1 MPRVGRPPSPSS
13 GGEVN
18 AWAQKHLHT
27 LRATPGICRHVQVF
41 CPGRSVSLLL
51 MWARTVGL
59 REGCNWQAG
68 GISEERLQLGS
79 ACGLPA
85 SPAHGE
91 QREFH
96 QVIHTWKVPWKTSCG
111 SAWLSL
117 FTASPKFLRSRGRWS
132 RTIPPSQEHSCL
144 QPSPRPLSLPS
155 SEVSL
160 LFPMPC
166 AVSHLPS

>member
-1 MPRVGRPPSPSS
+1 MPGVGRPPSPSS
-13 GGEVN
+13 GEVN
-18 AWAQKHLHT
+18 PWAQKHLHT
-27 LRATPGICRHVQVF
+27 LRSTPAICRHVQVSS
-41 CPGRSVSLLL
+41 PGRSVSLLL

-68 GISEERLQLGS
+68 GISEDRLQLGS

-96 QVIHTWKVPWKTSCG
+96 QVIHTWKVPWKSSYG

-117 FTASPKFLRSRGRWS
+117 FTARTKFPRSRGPWS
-132 RTIPPSQEHSCL
+132 RTIPPSQKHSCL
-144 QPSPRPLSLPS
+144 QPLTETPVS
-155 SEVSL
+155 SQQ
-160 LFPMPC
+160 
-166 AVSHLPS
+166 